1 MSAALPVAYLINLI
15 CKAAAVT
22 GGSHFLNLFQN
33 GTGWKGVLTLPDEQK
48 EQNHNRY
55 IYIAVIV
62 MVLCAAAYFFL
73 RSSGDNS
80 GAADGVRS
88 QIEQAGRNQQTITDG
103 IADAEKGVG
112 GITTSIDR
120 SAEAIGRADSA
131 AGRLESYI
139 EEAGS
144 LIADCREILGSIR
157 ENAGKKDA
165 E

>member
-1 MSAALPVAYLINLI
+1 MP
-15 CKAAAVT
+15 
-22 GGSHFLNLFQN
+22 
-33 GTGWKGVLTLPDEQK
+33 EQK
-48 EQNHNRY
+48 SSKKHYY
-55 IYIAVIV
+55 IIAVLI
-62 MVLCAAAYFFL
+62 AAMLIALAL
-73 RSSGDNS
+73 RSCGDNS